1 MILPQVSSLY
11 ARSSTIFCP
20 LSKLELEVLRSKG
33 MLGHGIRTYSMVY
46 LSKELQVECPTL
58 IENGAACGILL
69 STVKRPYR
77 RYPSHVYLFG
87 VLLCLIGISMRSAA
101 RRIQIL
107 FGITHFSHSTISRCC
122 DRLRNETSLLEAWHP
137 ETESSAYDPSQILA
151 CVNEFQTINATE
163 FPVIGINE
171 FPVIKAI
178 ELLAINDGIIEL
190 PVVNAASLRMAI
202 QRPDHTPRPGNVAYF
217 VLPTHWKKSQPIFC
231 EALYRLLIP
240 LLTCPEEGN
249 RLLFAFWKQFGHMLI

>member
-1 MILPQVSSLY
+1 MSLPQVSSLY

-20 LSKLELEVLRSKG
+20 LSKLELEILRSKG
-33 MLGHGIRTYSMVY
+33 MLGHEIRTYSMVY

-58 IENGAACGILL
+58 IENGTACGVLM

-101 RRIQIL
+101 RRIRIL
-107 FGITHFSHSTISRCC
+107 FGITHFSHSTISRCFT
-122 DRLRNETSLLEAWHP
+122 RLGSESGLLETWYP
-137 ETESSAYDPSQILA
+137 ETESSLYDTSQIFT
-151 CVNEFQTINATE
+151 CVNES
-163 FPVIGINE
+163 
-171 FPVIKAI
+171 PVIKAI
-178 ELLAINDGIIEL
+178 VLIDINDGIIEL
-190 PVVNAASLRMAI
+190 PVINAASLRTAI

-217 VLPTHWKKSQPIFC
+217 VLPTHWKKAQPIFC
-231 EALYRLLIP
+231 ETLYRLLIP

-249 RLLFAFWKQFGHMLI
+249 HLLFAFWKRFGHMLI